1 MSFCIIHRSSAVNKR
16 PKYELADI
24 FKRYLADYLKKHRIS
39 TWQKKVLYDI
49 QVCRT
54 AICGGHIEVCDHCG
68 FEQPAY
74 NSCHNRHCP
83 KCQGIV
89 RRRWVAARL
98 QELLPVPYYHIVFTL
113 PHRLNNIALYNK
125 RLIYDIFYKAAAY
138 TLLKF
143 GRDPRWLGA
152 QMGLIGVLHTWGKGL
167 CYHIHW
173 HFIIP
178 GGGLTDDGQWRELP
192 YDDKFLF
199 PPKAMSKV
207 IRARF
212 IKLLR
217 QAYSKGKVKIPD
229 SEEPLQSPA
238 MFEYFLNDLA
248 SDEWVNYCK
257 RPFGAPERVVKYIG
271 RYTHRVAIS
280 NNRLINI
287 KDGKICFFV
296 KNYKKG
302 GATEQMALSA
312 DEFIRRFLMHILP
325 RRFRKIRYAGF
336 LAPAVRDDKLRL
348 ARRSLKVSRSDTPAA
363 APNMNPMDL
372 AGDAI
377 ERCPKCFVGHMRAVN
392 IDKNTMCTNWT
403 IYMNSS

>member
-1 MSFCIIHRSSAVNKR
+1 MSFCIIHHSSAVNKR

-24 FKRYLADYLKKHRIS
+24 FRRYLAGYLKTHRIS
-39 TWQKKVLYDI
+39 FWQKKALFDI
-49 QVCRT
+49 LVCRT
-54 AICGGHIEVCDHCG
+54 AACGGHIETCDHCG

-83 KCQGIV
+83 KCQGIA

-98 QELLPVPYYHIVFTL
+98 KELLPVPYYHVVFTL

-125 RLIYDIFYKAAAY
+125 RLIYDMFYKSAAY

-143 GRDPRWLGA
+143 GRDPKWLGA

-167 CYHIHW
+167 CCHIHW
-173 HFIIP
+173 HFIVP

-192 YDDKFLF
+192 YNDRFLF

-217 QAYSKGKVKIPD
+217 KAYNEGKVKIPD
-229 SEEPLQSPA
+229 SEEPLHSPV
-238 MFEYFLNDLA
+238 MFEYFLNDAA
-248 SDEWVNYCK
+248 SDKWINYCK
-257 RPFGAPERVVKYIG
+257 RPFGGPERALKYIG

-280 NNRLINI
+280 NRRLIDIN
-287 KDGKICFFV
+287 DGKIRFFV
-296 KNYKKG
+296 KDYKND
-302 GATEQMALSA
+302 GASEPMTLHA

-325 RRFRKIRYAGF
+325 RRFRKIRYTGF
-336 LAPAVRDDKLRL
+336 LAPAIRDEKLKQ
-348 ARRSLKVSRSDTPAA
+348 ARKSLQESNEKVLLETINAQA
-363 APNMNPMDL
+363 VDL
-372 AGDAI
+372 IDPV
-377 ERCPKCFVGHMRAVN
+377 EKCPKCHIGRMQTIN
-392 IDKNTMCTNWT
+392 IDRETMRKNWLHY
-403 IYMNSS
+403 IDSS